1 MALISPL
8 YDQGDFA
15 TNLKEG
21 KLFNSLK
28 KNDSNSSSHLNYK
41 IENHLLTINFSIVT
55 LQKYYIWL

>member
-55 LQKYYIWL
+55 L

>member
-8 YDQGDFA
+8 YDQGDF
-15 TNLKEG
+15 TNNLKEV
-21 KLFNSLK
+21 KLFNSLKK

-55 LQKYYIWL
+55 L